1 MLGYFLLWYFSNI
14 MFLYFSLKNGL
25 FVAWGMDIDCNLFG
39 SFFAEDSCV
48 GVLYFSLEATWIMQ
62 GNTPISLWT
71 IFTYDVDMTL
81 IWLWYRLNFSP
92 NYIIH
97 FNMDIEDHKRKVI
110 PWLLM
115 ENLPDYPPISLSQ
128 NS

>member
-1 MLGYFLLWYFSNI
+1 
-14 MFLYFSLKNGL
+14 
-25 FVAWGMDIDCNLFG
+25 
-39 SFFAEDSCV
+39 
-48 GVLYFSLEATWIMQ
+48 MQ